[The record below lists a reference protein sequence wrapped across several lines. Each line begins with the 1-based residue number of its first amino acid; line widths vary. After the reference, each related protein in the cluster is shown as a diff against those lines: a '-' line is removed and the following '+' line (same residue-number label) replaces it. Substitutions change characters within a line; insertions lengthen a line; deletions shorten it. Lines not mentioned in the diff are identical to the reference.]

1 MIMLKFKSAISS
13 RCLLRNIRMKENE
26 CNGIDQEN
34 ASGTEKG
41 ENGQAKFHRYKIEGV
56 QCIDHGGL
64 W

>member
-1 MIMLKFKSAISS
+1 
-13 RCLLRNIRMKENE
+13 MKENE